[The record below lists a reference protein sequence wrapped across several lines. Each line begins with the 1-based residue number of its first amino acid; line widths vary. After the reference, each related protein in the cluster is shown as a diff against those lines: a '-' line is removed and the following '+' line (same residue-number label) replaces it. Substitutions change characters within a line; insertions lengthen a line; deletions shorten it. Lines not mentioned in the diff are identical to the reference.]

1 MQLILL
7 QGDCICLGEIM
18 IRMKLDVDT
27 LRVIYF
33 TNNLDETLHDAERTV
48 SYDYR
53 YELPEGMSLDN
64 CWNWTLVG
72 DKLKNTESTK
82 NTKPNS
88 LFENNKIEVKRLLI
102 KRVNSCREQLLS
114 KYVAGE
120 YVRNLKFESSSK
132 ENDFF
137 IEALARAKGV
147 SYAKYRNELI
157 ETKKRYDTLLK
168 HTEINKEYYI
178 KQIDE
183 VTNNYDLFA
192 LRDIFQN
199 TNLTDYQ
206 SL

>member
-1 MQLILL
+1 
-7 QGDCICLGEIM
+7 M

-33 TNNLDETLHDAERTV
+33 TNNLDETLHDVERTL

-72 DKLKNTESTK
+72 DKLKNTESPAK
-82 NTKPNS
+82 TKPSS
-88 LFENNKIEVKRLLI
+88 LFENNKIEVKMLLI

-114 KYVAGE
+114 EYAAGD
-120 YVRNLKFESSSK
+120 YIRHLKFESSSK

-147 SYAKYRNELI
+147 SYEKYRTELI
-157 ETKKRYDTLLK
+157 ETKNKYDRLLK

-178 KQIDE
+178 KQIDA
-183 VTNNYDLFA
+183 VTNNEDLLA

-199 TNLTDYQ
+199 TNLTNYQ

>member
-1 MQLILL
+1 
-7 QGDCICLGEIM
+7 
-18 IRMKLDVDT
+18 MKLDVDT

>member
-1 MQLILL
+1 M
-7 QGDCICLGEIM
+7 
-18 IRMKLDVDT
+18 
-27 LRVIYF
+27 
-33 TNNLDETLHDAERTV
+33 
-48 SYDYR
+48 
-53 YELPEGMSLDN
+53 
-64 CWNWTLVG
+64 
-72 DKLKNTESTK
+72 
-82 NTKPNS
+82 
-88 LFENNKIEVKRLLI
+88 LI